1 MSSLPGPFVTISPAG
16 RGITV
21 GYGDVAQ
28 GVFRFDTD
36 AIGTTTVTFS
46 GVNADSEIRVYL
58 PDGTEVAGVEDCTAD
73 PVLIWSVYSA
83 GSPNNTV
90 TIRIVHPSY
99 KIKEFN
105 YPASAGVVNLPVQQE
120 RDPWYSNP

>member
-1 MSSLPGPFVTISPAG
+1 M
-16 RGITV
+16 V
-21 GYGDVAQ
+21 GHGDFAQ

-36 AIGTTTVTFS
+36 SIGTTTVTFV
-46 GVNADSEIRVYL
+46 GVNANSEIRVYL
-58 PDGTEVAGVEDCTAD
+58 PGGTEAAGVEDCTTD
-73 PVLIWSVYSA
+73 PVLIWPVYASGNA
-83 GSPNNTV
+83 NNGV

-105 YPASAGVVNLPVQQE
+105 YPASAGAVSLPVQQE